1 MDKQFGFD
9 IGQYILDNFQKK
21 RLFYTTNHPNGQ
33 IFAMLMQ
40 HLLKHLEIDEI
51 YRPIASLDHLK
62 RLQVPVHPKVARA
75 LGVKW
80 ASENTK
86 YLYGGEQITWE
97 TYVRRYIEHYG

>member
-1 MDKQFGFD
+1 
-9 IGQYILDNFQKK
+9 
-21 RLFYTTNHPNGQ
+21 
-33 IFAMLMQ
+33 MQ
-40 HLLKHLEIDEI
+40 HLLKHLGIDEI

-62 RLQVPVHPKVARA
+62 RLQVPVHPKVAEA